1 MQGRTVFRVRACIG
15 LAIVGLIGSMGG
27 GCVGYTTYSLN
38 PQDAKVLRTPNSLGV
53 QDVVI
58 TSARWI
64 LDRYPPSGKPN
75 PLRDPRE
82 SPTSETFALNL
93 PYGLSEESTR
103 VILKNLEPG
112 AQPMLEENASL
123 PIYHISYIRI
133 RGDEADVHAFRPIYS
148 IGPKPTGETL
158 YQEMR
163 LKLRGGMRQWR
174 VVYGLNWT
182 PGTGQPPPIHF
193 IQRPREPGEYVNPSV
208 PAPRDETMGDAPR
221 RVEPEPEAPAEP
233 EVIVPEGEP
242 ASDSMSQDALEI
254 GEAGG
259 GASPGVA
266 EPRAESNAEPLLDL
280 PFNPIWDAPPKPE

>member
-1 MQGRTVFRVRACIG
+1 MVA
-15 LAIVGLIGSMGG
+15 GLISLVGS

-58 TSARWI
+58 TSTRWI

-82 SPTSETFALNL
+82 SPTGETFALNL

-112 AQPMLEENASL
+112 AQPMLEENANL
-123 PIYHISYIRI
+123 PIYHIAYIRI

-163 LKLRGGMRQWR
+163 LKLQGGMKQWR

-193 IQRPREPGEYVNPSV
+193 IQRPREPGEYVNPPV
-208 PAPRDETMGDAPR
+208 PAPREETWGDAPR
-221 RVEPEPEAPAEP
+221 QPQPAPAEP
-233 EVIVPEGEP
+233 AEPETAVPETEP
-242 ASDSMSQDALEI
+242 AADSMSQDALEI
-254 GEAGG
+254 GGAGD

-266 EPRAESNAEPLLDL
+266 EPRIQSNAEPLLDL
-280 PFNPIWDAPPKPE
+280 PFNPLWDAPPKPE